1 MASFPDSDPP
11 EDASDLPPAI
21 KWTPLRMLH
30 MEYPEGDKIGHVL
43 AWFSMTP
50 FFIFAGMVTLILFR
64 RDLHTIAFTLGQLV
78 NEVFNLILKRIIKE
92 PRPAVQ
98 HTVHLVQHGMPSSH
112 AQFIW
117 FFSAYFVFFV
127 IFRVVE
133 NSHKWWKPAMSCAA
147 IALATVVTYS
157 RVYLGYHTNAQVMWG
172 SGIGVVCALVW
183 FVFLQRV
190 LTPLFPSIV
199 ASPIAEFFLI
209 RDTTLIPNLLVFEY
223 TTSRAE
229 ARKRFKRAE
238 TKKRE

>member
-1 MASFPDSDPP
+1 MASAESEWEEEPSG
-11 EDASDLPPAI
+11 I
-21 KWTPLRMLH
+21 KWTPLKMMH
-30 MEYPEGDKIGHVL
+30 MEYLEGDKVGHML
-43 AWFSMTP
+43 AWFSMSP
-50 FFIFAGMVTLILFR
+50 FFIFAGMITLILFR
-64 RDLHTIAFTLGQLV
+64 RDLHTITFTIGQLV

-133 NSHKWWKPAMSCAA
+133 DSHKWWKPLVSGAAVALAA
-147 IALATVVTYS
+147 IVTYS
-157 RVYLGYHTNAQVMWG
+157 RVYLGYHTTAQVMWG
-172 SGIGVVCALVW
+172 SGIGIAGAGLWILLVQ
-183 FVFLQRV
+183 LI

-199 ASPIAEFFLI
+199 ASPIAEFFLV

-229 ARKRFKRAE
+229 AWKRLKRSE
-238 TKKRE
+238 SKKRE